1 MPKPPAKTLRVI
13 KIFIA
18 SPRDVQAE
26 RTIFRDIVNEV
37 NEIKANSLEI
47 ALKPLGWEDTLPG
60 KGRPQALIN
69 KDIED
74 CDLII
79 MLLWKR
85 WGTPTGKYTSG
96 FEEEYEL
103 AKGLNE
109 EREGRPEILL
119 YFRAVSEEMM
129 ADPGEQLRKVL
140 EFRKKV
146 ETEKKFLYQPY
157 EDEDQWKTLI
167 RKYLCLWLDGIKIQL
182 PKVEIPVEDLKAV
195 TQTLA
200 REAVK
205 KAESGQI
212 TEADEYFAKS
222 INADPDPN
230 TINLYGLFL
239 HRIGMLKRA
248 EEKFRQVEAIG
259 KGTNSGLLLAVAYGN
274 LGILYQTRGDLKA
287 AEEMFRKSL
296 AIFNAIGSKLMVEK
310 VKSLMKELENF
321 KKKKPS

>member
-18 SPRDVQAE
+18 SPGDVQAE

-103 AKGLNE
+103 AKRLNE
-109 EREGRPEILL
+109 ERGGRPEIWLH
-119 YFRAVSEEMM
+119 FRAVSEEMM

-140 EFRKKV
+140 EFRKHI
-146 ETEKKFLYQPY
+146 EAEKGFLCQVY
-157 EDEDQWKTLI
+157 EDEGQWEKLF
-167 RKYLCLWLDGIKIQL
+167 RVHLCRWLDNLVIIR
-182 PKVEIPVEDLKAV
+182 EILFKPE
-195 TQTLA
+195 
-200 REAVK
+200 
-205 KAESGQI
+205 QI
-212 TEADEYFAKS
+212 RFS
-222 INADPDPN
+222 SP
-230 TINLYGLFL
+230 
-239 HRIGMLKRA
+239 
-248 EEKFRQVEAIG
+248 
-259 KGTNSGLLLAVAYGN
+259 
-274 LGILYQTRGDLKA
+274 
-287 AEEMFRKSL
+287 
-296 AIFNAIGSKLMVEK
+296 
-310 VKSLMKELENF
+310 
-321 KKKKPS
+321 